1 MKYFSHSFQK
11 KIPLNTIKTISEIR
25 MKDDAS
31 DKSDSNFVAIKQQ
44 DKDQCKG
51 HSPEKSSPFVSD
63 LWDILTFPFLCRLC
77 INY

>member
-1 MKYFSHSFQK
+1 MFMFCQYFQN

-25 MKDDAS
+25 MEDDAS
-31 DKSDSNFVAIKQQ
+31 DKSDSNFVATKQQ

-63 LWDILTFPFLCRLC
+63 LWDIFTFPFLCRLR

>member
-1 MKYFSHSFQK
+1 
-11 KIPLNTIKTISEIR
+11 

-31 DKSDSNFVAIKQQ
+31 DKSGSNIVAIKQQ

-63 LWDILTFPFLCRLC
+63 LWRHSYFSFFSVDFV
-77 INY
+77 